1 MRTAALLFSVFAAAT
16 SSGVDYEDLPSL
28 YDAISTGS
36 NQRVGFLSQGNYETV
51 KDMLPATTAPIIFSH
66 TADLEN
72 AVTNGSLV
80 GGLIS
85 GALCG
90 YNASQAAPPL
100 PLPLPRS
107 HRGANI
113 DAPTTHSPP
122 RSALCSLHH
131 PAAGTPGSEFHHF
144 SSTLVSPRA
153 MLTPDKPASDA
164 SYRPLL
170 EALDAAIVR
179 VIGAGKVTDISRNH
193 TKSGKPFAF
202 VAVHTCKPTDTFT
215 EFPYPTAGGSDKLST
230 AITRGFI
237 RVGALGPYNWGV
249 DGDYTKTVPVGFY
262 PSYFDAISREL
273 VKHYNPTGSNSFV
286 GLKRVY
292 KSSSQ
297 GVLDDLS
304 NDVTDTTEPYWTI
317 DSMYNSRA
325 RKSSFKQSCTTVG
338 MDSTFFT
345 RKSTPAT
352 ASVGSGSDGVS
363 FVVVGVLGAV
373 VATLAVAAI
382 ALAIVT
388 GVALFARKQPK
399 VDHKPLVQN
408 VQLEDTTTELEVIE
422 SRVVE

>member
-85 GALCG
+85 G
-90 YNASQAAPPL
+90 
-100 PLPLPRS
+100 
-107 HRGANI
+107 
-113 DAPTTHSPP
+113 
-122 RSALCSLHH
+122 
-131 PAAGTPGSEFHHF
+131 TPGSEFHHF

-202 VAVHTCKPTDTFT
+202 VAVHTCKPTDTFA

-292 KSSSQ
+292 QSSSQ

>member
-51 KDMLPATTAPIIFSH
+51 KDMLPATTTPIIFSH

-85 GALCG
+85 
-90 YNASQAAPPL
+90 
-100 PLPLPRS
+100 
-107 HRGANI
+107 
-113 DAPTTHSPP
+113 
-122 RSALCSLHH
+122 
-131 PAAGTPGSEFHHF
+131 GTPGSEFHHF

-292 KSSSQ
+292 QSSSQ